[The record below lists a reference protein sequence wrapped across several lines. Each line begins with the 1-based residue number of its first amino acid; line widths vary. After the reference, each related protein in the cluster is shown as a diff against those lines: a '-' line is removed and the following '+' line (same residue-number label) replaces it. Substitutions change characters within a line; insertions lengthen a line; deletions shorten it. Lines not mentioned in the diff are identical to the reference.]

1 MSTKTHIKP
10 NVVIIGRVEKETVGV
25 KSNYKDV
32 VAYARGLIDKHF
44 VAKEE
49 SFYIV
54 KTYGDFYYYEIHEG
68 GEGKAYL
75 PSIIKMAES
84 IERNVINDDLEA
96 GYLAGSNSDGDE
108 SGKTISG
115 RLRKIFPIKQKE
127 IVSGDSLV
135 GDSSLG
141 EGDSSF
147 SPDTFYIKGNIKC
160 SKIKF
165 NGNNMVFSFASESE
179 NEGIQTTNGI
189 HSSIGMI
196 SYFSDFSNIKIVAY
210 IFFIVSVLFFL
221 SSVIFREF
229 GFRERVFYV
238 KGEQVINVPQ
248 FVEKNIR
255 SVGVASDEYV
265 EKVVFNGGKWVVK
278 KRKIEQKK
286 KPEMFDEMIENK
298 NLLEDGVNAVKTKT
312 LR

>member
-1 MSTKTHIKP
+1 MSTKTQIRP

-54 KTYGDFYYYEIHEG
+54 KAYGDFYYYEIHEG

-75 PSIIKMAES
+75 PSIMKMTKS
-84 IERNVINDDLEA
+84 IDENVIADNLET
-96 GYLAGSNSDGDE
+96 GYLAGSNSDGGGT
-108 SGKTISG
+108 GKTISG
-115 RLRKIFPIKQKE
+115 RLGKIFTMKQKE
-127 IVSGDSLV
+127 VVSGNSLA
-135 GDSSLG
+135 GDGSLG
-141 EGDSSF
+141 EGDRGF

-179 NEGIQTTNGI
+179 NDGIQTTSGI
-189 HSSIGMI
+189 HSSTGMI
-196 SYFSDFSNIKIVAY
+196 SYFSDFSNIKVVAY
-210 IFFIVSVLFFL
+210 VFFILSVLFFL
-221 SSVIFREF
+221 SSVVFREF

-238 KGEQVINVPQ
+238 RGEQVINVPL

-265 EKVVFNGGKWVVK
+265 EKVVFNGGKWAVK
-278 KRKIEQKK
+278 KKKVEQKK
-286 KPEMFDEMIENK
+286 KPEMFDEMVENK
-298 NLLEDGVNAVKTKT
+298 NLLEDGVNALKTKT

>member
-1 MSTKTHIKP
+1 MSEKTYIRP
-10 NVVIIGRVEKETVGV
+10 NIVIVGRVEKETVGV

-54 KTYGDFYYYEIHEG
+54 KAYGDFYYYEIHEG
-68 GEGKAYL
+68 GDGKAYL
-75 PSIIKMAES
+75 PSIMRIVDDFEKDCVNDDSQIAS
-84 IERNVINDDLEA
+84 IEGGGSDNSMSAKIKKLFHVKGKVPLPSDPLINGKHSDDTDDNVL
-96 GYLAGSNSDGDE
+96 L
-108 SGKTISG
+108 
-115 RLRKIFPIKQKE
+115 
-127 IVSGDSLV
+127 
-135 GDSSLG
+135 
-141 EGDSSF
+141 
-147 SPDTFYIKGNIKC
+147 DTLYIKGNIKC

-179 NEGIQTTNGI
+179 NQGIKTTNGI
-189 HSSIGMI
+189 QGTIGMTP
-196 SYFSDFSNIKIVAY
+196 YFSDLNNIKNIALV
-210 IFFIVSVLFFL
+210 FFILSVLFFM
-221 SSVIFREF
+221 SAVAFREF

-248 FVEKNIR
+248 FIEKTIR
-255 SVGVASDEYV
+255 GVGIADDEYV
-265 EKVVFNGGKWVVK
+265 EKVVYDSGKWVVK

-286 KPEMFDEMIENK
+286 KPEKLDEMLENK
-298 NLLEDGVNAVKTKT
+298 TLLEDGVNAIRTKA

>member
-1 MSTKTHIKP
+1 MSTKTQIRP

-54 KTYGDFYYYEIHEG
+54 KAYGDFYYYEIHEG

-75 PSIIKMAES
+75 PSIMKMTKS
-84 IERNVINDDLEA
+84 IDENVIADNLET
-96 GYLAGSNSDGDE
+96 GYLAGSNSDGGGT
-108 SGKTISG
+108 GKTISG
-115 RLRKIFPIKQKE
+115 RLGKIFTMKQKE
-127 IVSGDSLV
+127 VVSGNSLA
-135 GDSSLG
+135 GDGSLG
-141 EGDSSF
+141 EGDRGF

-179 NEGIQTTNGI
+179 NDGIQTTSGI
-189 HSSIGMI
+189 HSSTGMI
-196 SYFSDFSNIKIVAY
+196 SYFSDFSNIKVVAY
-210 IFFIVSVLFFL
+210 VFFILSVLFFL
-221 SSVIFREF
+221 SSVVFREF

-238 KGEQVINVPQ
+238 RGEQVINVPL

-278 KRKIEQKK
+278 KKKVEQKK
-286 KPEMFDEMIENK
+286 KPEMFDEMVENK
-298 NLLEDGVNAVKTKT
+298 NLLEDGVNALKTKT